1 MSRRRV
7 NLRNNYVRRVRSFDE
22 IGIKDYM
29 EFKNRS
35 VSRNNFYRSGF
46 YVLFVIC
53 IIDNWDWVKNIVNY
67 F

>member
-7 NLRNNYVRRVRSFDE
+7 NLRNNYVRRVRNFDE
-22 IGIKDYM
+22 IGIRDYM

>member
-7 NLRNNYVRRVRSFDE
+7 NLRINYVRRVRNFDE
-22 IGIKDYM
+22 IGIRDYM

>member
-1 MSRRRV
+1 MSRRRL
-7 NLRNNYVRRVRSFDE
+7 NLRNNYVGRVRNFDE
-22 IGIKDYM
+22 IGIRDYM

-35 VSRNNFYRSGF
+35 VSRNNFYRSVF

>member
-7 NLRNNYVRRVRSFDE
+7 NLRNNYVRRVRNFDE
-22 IGIKDYM
+22 IGIRDYM
-29 EFKNRS
+29 AFKNRS